1 MKVLVKNMQS
11 SFCFL
16 YFGVHVFYLTVHLLA
31 FDVNY
36 TLVGR
41 LRPRKGFPTVFQ
53 INRRLFCQGVTLNVM
68 NDCSTSFKFLGSVRF
83 LNVFQKKSYVLLC

>member
-16 YFGVHVFYLTVHLLA
+16 YFGVHVFYLTVHMLA

-41 LRPRKGFPTVFQ
+41 FRPRKGFPTVFQ
-53 INRRLFCQGVTLNVM
+53 INRVFCQGVTLNVM
-68 NDCSTSFKFLGSVRF
+68 NDCSTSFKCLGSVRF
-83 LNVFQKKSYVLLC
+83 LNVLQNKFYILLC